1 MPVGMRR
8 LGVGDARLALS
19 RLPWRRW
26 RIATKT
32 DDGLVTIAPSILA
45 ANYASLGDALAS
57 IERAGAASVHIDI
70 MDGHFVP
77 NISFGAQLVQD
88 LRALSSLFFD
98 VHLMI
103 DPYESYLESFAQA
116 GADGI
121 TVHAEASGDVAR
133 ALATI
138 RSWGLRAGIAINPK
152 TPVTDQWKGMVE
164 QIIVM
169 TVEPGFGGQKLIDE
183 TVKKFSQLR
192 EIYGESVSLV
202 ADGGVTVDNAMR
214 LCKAGANVLVAG
226 TAFFDAEDQVAF
238 VRQLQGEHRNG

>member
-1 MPVGMRR
+1 M
-8 LGVGDARLALS
+8 
-19 RLPWRRW
+19 
-26 RIATKT
+26 
-32 DDGLVTIAPSILA
+32 TIAPSILA
-45 ANYASLGDALAS
+45 ANYASFGDALAS
-57 IERAGAASVHIDI
+57 IERAGAGCVHIDV

-77 NISFGAQLVQD
+77 NISFGAQLVRD

-103 DPYESYLESFAQA
+103 DPYEPHLESFAQA

-121 TVHAEASGDVAR
+121 TIHAEASGDVSR
-133 ALATI
+133 ALATM
-138 RSWGLRAGIAINPK
+138 RSWGLRAGIAINPQ
-152 TPVTDQWKGMVE
+152 TPVTDQWKGMVD

-169 TVEPGFGGQKLIDE
+169 TVEPGFGGQKLIDG

-202 ADGGVTVDNAMR
+202 ADGGVTSDNAPH

-226 TAFFDAEDQVAF
+226 TAFFNSEDQAAF
-238 VRQLQGEHRNG
+238 VRQLQGEHRHG

>member
-1 MPVGMRR
+1 M
-8 LGVGDARLALS
+8 
-19 RLPWRRW
+19 
-26 RIATKT
+26 
-32 DDGLVTIAPSILA
+32 TIAPSILA
-45 ANYASLGDALAS
+45 ANHAAFGDALAS

-103 DPYESYLESFAQA
+103 DPYEPYLESFAQA

-121 TVHAEASGDVAR
+121 TVHAEASGDVSS

-138 RSWGLRAGIAINPK
+138 RSWGLRAGIAINPQ
-152 TPVTDQWKGMVE
+152 TPVTDQWKGMVN

-169 TVEPGFGGQKLIDE
+169 TVEPGFGGQKLIE
-183 TVKKFSQLR
+183 SAVKKFSQLR
-192 EIYGESVSLV
+192 EIYGDSVSLV
-202 ADGGVTVDNAMR
+202 ADGGVTVDNAMG

-226 TAFFDAEDQVAF
+226 TAFFKSEDQAAF
-238 VRQLQGEHRNG
+238 VRRLQGEHRHG